1 MTCSWFGW
9 QISFTPVRSRFNFFV
24 VGINY
29 LSGYLLNKYL
39 RFVTIIVKSILNI
52 PDKVSSSNLRIKYYL
67 QDSIIDITGVLVP
80 VS

>member
-1 MTCSWFGW
+1 
-9 QISFTPVRSRFNFFV
+9 VA
-24 VGINY
+24 GINY

-52 PDKVSSSNLRIKYYL
+52 PDKVLSSNLRIKYYL